1 MLVLG
6 IETSCDETSVALVE
20 NNVILEN
27 LVYSQIETHKVFG
40 GVVPEIAAREHLKRL
55 PILFVE
61 LLEKTNLRVE
71 EVDGIAVTK
80 GPGLIG
86 ALLVGVS
93 FAKGLALRYNKPL
106 VGVNHIEG
114 HVFANYLVYP
124 ELKPPFI
131 VLMVSGGHTLILK
144 VERNKGFTIIGRSVD
159 DAVGEAFD
167 KIARLLGLGYPG
179 GPEID
184 KIAKF
189 GNPSAFHFPR
199 PKLQDNDY
207 DFSFSGLKTA
217 VLYELQRL
225 KKNLL
230 GESEKL
236 PDEIVAD
243 LAASA
248 QEAMIDVLVYKV
260 TKAARDHGIGKIVIA
275 GGVAANS
282 RLRERLKETPEFE
295 FFLPPLNLCSDNAAM
310 IARAGIELLKKG
322 HTDDLKLEP
331 KPNFF
336 EMIKPNTLENT

>member
-20 NNVILEN
+20 DNAIVEN
-27 LVYSQIETHKVFG
+27 LVYSQIETHRVFG

-55 PILFVE
+55 PILFLE
-61 LLEKTNLRVE
+61 LIQKTNVKLE
-71 EVDGIAVTK
+71 DVDGIAVTK

-93 FAKGLALRYNKPL
+93 FAKGLALRYGKPL

-114 HVFANYLVYP
+114 HIFANYLAYP

-144 VERNKGFTIIGRSVD
+144 VETTEEFTIIGRSVD

-184 KIAKF
+184 KVAKL
-189 GNPSAFHFPR
+189 GNPQAFQFPR
-199 PKLQDNDY
+199 PKFHDDDY

-217 VLYELQRL
+217 VLYEIQRL
-225 KKNLL
+225 RKGRL
-230 GESEKL
+230 SDTDKL
-236 PDEIVAD
+236 PQEIVAD

-248 QEAMIDVLVYKV
+248 QEAMIDVLVHKV
-260 TKAARDHGIGKIVIA
+260 TKAARDHGIEKIVIA

-282 RLRERLKETPEFE
+282 RLRERLKETAGFE
-295 FFLPPLNLCSDNAAM
+295 FFLPPLELCSDNAAM
-310 IARAGIELLKKG
+310 IARVGVELLKKG
-322 HTDDLKLEP
+322 HSDDLKLEP
-331 KPNFF
+331 EPNFF
-336 EMIKPNTLENT
+336 EMLKSGTSKIS

>member
-6 IETSCDETSVALVE
+6 IETSCDETSIALVE
-20 NNVILEN
+20 DNKIVEN
-27 LVYSQIETHKVFG
+27 LVYSQIEIHKVFG

-61 LLEKTNLRVE
+61 LFQRTTIKPED
-71 EVDGIAVTK
+71 VDAIAVTK

-86 ALLVGVS
+86 ALLVGIS
-93 FAKGLALRYNKPL
+93 FAKGLALRYGKPL

-114 HVFANYLVYP
+114 HIFANYIAYP
-124 ELKPPFI
+124 ELEPPFV

-144 VERNKGFTIIGRSVD
+144 VEETRGFTVIGRSVD

-184 KIAKF
+184 RVARH
-189 GNPSAFHFPR
+189 GNPRAFQFPR

-217 VLYELQRL
+217 VLYEIQRL
-225 KKNLL
+225 RKRAPSDT
-230 GESEKL
+230 EPL
-236 PDEIVAD
+236 PQEIVAD
-243 LAASA
+243 MAASA
-248 QEAMIDVLVYKV
+248 QEAMIDVLVHKV
-260 TKAARDHGIGKIVIA
+260 TRAAQDHGIQKIVIA

-282 RLRERLKETPEFE
+282 RLRERLKERTEFQ
-295 FFLPPLNLCSDNAAM
+295 FFLPPLELCSDNAAM
-310 IARAGIELLKKG
+310 IARVGVELIKKG
-322 HTDDLKLEP
+322 HKDDMNLEP
-331 KPNFF
+331 EPNFF
-336 EMIKPNTLENT
+336 EMINDKA